1 MTNVDIRKI
10 IFALI
15 ILVGLAQVVRVY
27 GLSER
32 SIALFETISF
42 VTTILIGAGIILF
55 VYKYVIIRILFWFD
69 ESVDDGTKSGLYPLL
84 SIMGTLVVTMA
95 CIWVIMAYL
104 GIDLLVILTSAGIIG
119 LAITFGGQSTI
130 SQFFSGLN
138 ILMSRPFKVG
148 DVIRLNNTHI
158 TYRVKKIGLMN
169 SILEEWDSREPY
181 SFPNN
186 QLSNSIVDNVTTE
199 NEMFWIVLYV
209 DILYDTDLDKAR
221 EVMINALKTAD
232 RVVLDGSV
240 PGPSV
245 WFVDTTTTHVHTK
258 VSCFGEC
265 FADNSPIIN
274 GIVENLVIGLRNANI
289 GFKPIRYD
297 INVEKGGRK

>member
-1 MTNVDIRKI
+1 MKVDIRKI
-10 IFALI
+10 AFAII
-15 ILVGLAQVVRVY
+15 ILFGLSQAVRVY
-27 GLSER
+27 GLSEY
-32 SIALFETISF
+32 SIYVFQTASNVMITVIIALIALF
-42 VTTILIGAGIILF
+42 VYRLVLIKVLT
-55 VYKYVIIRILFWFD
+55 WFD
-69 ESVDDGTKSGLYPLL
+69 ESVDDGSKSGLFPLL
-84 SIMGTLVVTMA
+84 SVMGTLIITLA
-95 CIWVIMAYL
+95 CMWAVMTYL
-104 GIDLLVILTSAGIIG
+104 GIDILVILTSAGIIG
-119 LAITFGGQSTI
+119 LALTFGAQNTL

-169 SILEEWDSREPY
+169 TILEEWDSREPY

-209 DILYDTDLDKAR
+209 DILYDSDLNLAR
-221 EVMINALKTAD
+221 EVMLNALNKAP

-274 GIVENLVIGLRNANI
+274 GIVENLVIGLRDANI

-297 INVEKGGRK
+297 INVNGRE

>member
-1 MTNVDIRKI
+1 MINVDIKKI
-10 IFALI
+10 AFAII

-27 GLSER
+27 GLDER
-32 SIALFETISF
+32 SIAIFESISYVTMIIIVAAIALFI
-42 VTTILIGAGIILF
+42 
-55 VYKYVIIRILFWFD
+55 YKHAVVRILGWFD
-69 ESVDDGTKSGLYPLL
+69 ESVEDGHNSSLYPLL
-84 SIMGTLVVTMA
+84 SVMGTLIITVA
-95 CIWVIMAYL
+95 CIWVIMSYL
-104 GIDLLVILTSAGIIG
+104 GIDVLVILTSAGIVG
-119 LAITFGGQSTI
+119 LAITFGAQSTL

-148 DVIRLNNTHI
+148 DVIRLDNTHI

-169 SILEEWDSREPY
+169 TILEEWDSREPY

-186 QLSNSIVDNVTTE
+186 KLSNSVVDNVTTE

-209 DILYDTDLDKAR
+209 DILYDSDLNLAR
-221 EVMINALKTAD
+221 DVMMDALKKAP

-240 PGPSV
+240 PGPAV

-274 GIVENLVIGLRNANI
+274 GIVENLVIGLRDANI

-297 INVEKGGRK
+297 INVNREE

>member
-1 MTNVDIRKI
+1 MINVDLRKI
-10 IFALI
+10 AFAII
-15 ILVGLAQVVRVY
+15 ILIGLAQVVRVY
-27 GLSER
+27 GLSEH
-32 SIALFETISF
+32 SIAMFESVSY
-42 VTTILIGAGIILF
+42 VTMIIIAAAIALY
-55 VYKYVIIRILFWFD
+55 VYRYAIVRILGWFD
-69 ESVDDGTKSGLYPLL
+69 ESVDDGHRSSLFPLL
-84 SIMGTLVVTMA
+84 SVMGTLVITIS
-95 CIWVIMAYL
+95 CIWIIMSYL
-104 GIDLLVILTSAGIIG
+104 GIDILVILTSAGIVG
-119 LAITFGGQSTI
+119 LAITFGAQSTL

-169 SILEEWDSREPY
+169 TVLEEWDSHEPY

-186 QLSNSIVDNVTTE
+186 QLSNSVVDNVTTE

-209 DILYDTDLDKAR
+209 DILYDSDLNLAR
-221 EVMINALKTAD
+221 DVMMNALKKSP
-232 RVVLDGSV
+232 RIVLDGSM

-265 FADNSPIIN
+265 FTDNSPIIN
-274 GIVENLVIGLRNANI
+274 GIVENLVIGLRDADI

-297 INVEKGGRK
+297 VNVNGRV